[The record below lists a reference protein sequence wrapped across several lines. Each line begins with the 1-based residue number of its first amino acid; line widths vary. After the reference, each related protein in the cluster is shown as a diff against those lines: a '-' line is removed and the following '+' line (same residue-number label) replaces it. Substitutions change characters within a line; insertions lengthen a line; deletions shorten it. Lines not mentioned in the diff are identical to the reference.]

1 MGESLPPLKIV
12 KAGQADAIPV
22 YSIELSNNLSFIRK
36 GAVGVVI
43 SATTGSGI
51 ADSIVYAA
59 TANKYAVLDFAT
71 DLINEFRLV
80 QSGNSVTVD
89 TTGNLI
95 IINAVT
101 NSVTGVVYAQSG
113 DTFLTYG
120 ASTNLTAERIIA
132 ASDNITIISSGTS
145 FLISANTNN
154 ISNLISAE
162 YLTYAANATLSSE
175 RVIAASD
182 NITIVSSGTS
192 FLISAITNALG
203 TGTVNTGSQNYLAF
217 YPTAGTT
224 VDDVTVSVSTGN
236 GVAPFNVII
245 LTSPAASLTNGDF
258 WFESSSN
265 KLYLACRSTN
275 STYYVELGS

>member
-43 SATTGSGI
+43 SATTGSGV
-51 ADSIVYAA
+51 ADPIVYAA

-89 TTGNLI
+89 TTGNII

-162 YLTYAANATLSSE
+162 YLTYAANASLTAE

-192 FLISAITNALG
+192 FLISAITNAG
-203 TGTVNTGSQNYLAF
+203 GSSVVYAQTGDTFLVYEI
-217 YPTAGTT
+217 
-224 VDDVTVSVSTGN
+224 STS
-236 GVAPFNVII
+236 
-245 LTSPAASLTNGDF
+245 LTSERIIAASDNITIVSSGTSFLISAITSSGAAPTNAEYLT
-258 WFESSSN
+258 
-265 KLYLACRSTN
+265 
-275 STYYVELGS
+275 